1 MRIRIVTEGASPRS
15 LPPMPGPQHPPCDE
29 GAIRAKPC
37 PDQPTPRKRLAL
49 AATVLGSSMAFI
61 DGSVVNVALP
71 AMRTALKA
79 DAAQVQWIVNAYLL
93 LLGALVLIGGS
104 AGDRYGRRKVFMLGV
119 TLFGA
124 ASLGCALA
132 PDATWLIVARAVQ
145 GIAAAMLVPAS
156 LAILGATFSDQER
169 GGAIGAWAGFGA
181 VTTAVGPV
189 LGGWLVD
196 HVSWRA
202 IFLINIPLAI
212 ATVGLALAA
221 VRESRD
227 EDVTHLDWLGAGLAA
242 TGLAAVTWGLT
253 AVGARGWGSPAV
265 WSALTAG
272 VALLAGVVFSQAR
285 EKHPMMPLSLY
296 RSRTFSGA
304 NLLTLALY
312 FGLTGAM
319 FFLPFE
325 LIARHGY
332 SAAKAGA
339 TLLPFSLVMGTL
351 SGLAGK
357 AADRF
362 GARPLLT
369 VGPILAGVGFALL
382 GAPWIASGYWTG
394 VLPAV
399 LVLALGMTI
408 AVAPLTNTVMSAVAS
423 SHAGV
428 ASGINNAVA
437 RIAGLLAVAALGL
450 IYFAPGPQ
458 GYPWVMGIS
467 AVAAVAAGVVGWLMI
482 EAKPKAQS
490 AE

>member
-1 MRIRIVTEGASPRS
+1 MTRS
-15 LPPMPGPQHPPCDE
+15 
-29 GAIRAKPC
+29 
-37 PDQPTPRKRLAL
+37 QPLERKRLAL
-49 AATVLGSSMAFI
+49 AATVLGSSLAFV

-104 AGDRYGRRKVFMLGV
+104 AGDRFGRRRVFVSGIV
-119 TLFGA
+119 LFA
-124 ASLGCALA
+124 VASLACALA
-132 PDATWLIVARAVQ
+132 PDVRWLIAARAVQ
-145 GIAAAMLVPAS
+145 GVAAALVVPSS
-156 LAILGATFSDQER
+156 LAILGATFDDAER

-181 VTTAVGPV
+181 VTTAIGPV

-202 IFLINIPLAI
+202 IFLINLPLA
-212 ATVGLALAA
+212 AAAVWLALAA

-227 EDVTHLDWLGAGLAA
+227 PDVTHLDWAGATLAALGLGA
-242 TGLAAVTWGLT
+242 TTWGLT
-253 AVGARGWGSPAV
+253 AAGARGWSSPAV
-265 WSALTAG
+265 WSALAAG
-272 VALLAGVVFSQAR
+272 AVLLAAFVASQAR
-285 EKHPMMPLSLY
+285 GRHPMMPLSLY

-312 FGLTGAM
+312 FGLNGAL

-351 SGLAGK
+351 SGVAGK

-369 VGPILAGVGFALL
+369 LGPILAGAGFALL
-382 GAPWIASGYWTG
+382 GAPWLGSGYWTG
-394 VLPAV
+394 VLPGV
-399 LVLALGMTI
+399 LTLALGMTI
-408 AVAPLTNTVMSAVAS
+408 AVAPLTNTVMSAVPPT
-423 SHAGV
+423 HAGV

-437 RIAGLLAVAALGL
+437 RIAGLLAVAVLGL
-450 IYFAPGPQ
+450 VYFAPGADH
-458 GYPWVMGIS
+458 YAWVMGIS
-467 AVAAVAAGVVGWLMI
+467 AAAAVAAGITGALTI
-482 EAKPKAQS
+482 GRPR
-490 AE
+490 

>member
-1 MRIRIVTEGASPRS
+1 MFTSMA
-15 LPPMPGPQHPPCDE
+15 GPQHPPCDE
-29 GAIRAKPC
+29 GVIRAAR
-37 PDQPTPRKRLAL
+37 PDGSTPRKRLAL

-71 AMRTALKA
+71 AMRAALKA

-104 AGDRYGRRKVFMLGV
+104 AGDRYGRRKVFVAGV
-119 TLFGA
+119 ALFAA

-132 PDATWLIVARAVQ
+132 PDAGWLIAARALQ
-145 GIAAAMLVPAS
+145 GLAAAMLVPAS
-156 LAILGATFSDQER
+156 LAILGSTFGDQER
-169 GGAIGAWAGFGA
+169 GAAIGAWAGFGA
-181 VTTAVGPV
+181 VTTAIGPV

-202 IFLINIPLAI
+202 IFLINLPLAA
-212 ATVGLALAA
+212 ATVWLALVA

-227 EDVTHLDWLGAGLAA
+227 PEVQQLDWRGAALAA
-242 TGLAAVTWGLT
+242 TGLGALTWGLT
-253 AVGARGWGSPAV
+253 AVGQRGWTSGAV
-265 WSALTAG
+265 WAALAAG
-272 VALLAGVVFSQAR
+272 AVLLAGFVVSQAR

-312 FGLTGAM
+312 FGLTGAL

-332 SAAKAGA
+332 SAAGAGA
-339 TLLPFSLVMGTL
+339 TLLPFSLIMGSL
-351 SGLAGK
+351 SGLAGRL
-357 AADRF
+357 ADRF
-362 GARPLLT
+362 GARPMLT
-369 VGPILAGVGFALL
+369 IGPILAGVGFGLL
-382 GAPWIASGYWTG
+382 GAPWVGAGYWTG
-394 VLPAV
+394 VLPGL
-399 LVLALGMTI
+399 LVVALGMTI
-408 AVAPLTNTVMSAVAS
+408 AVAPLTNTVMSAVAA

-428 ASGINNAVA
+428 ASGVNNAVA
-437 RIAGLLAVAALGL
+437 RVAGLLAVAVLGL

-467 AVAAVAAGVVGWLMI
+467 AAAAVVAGIVGWLMI
-482 EAKPKAQS
+482 EGKPKQGRTGA
-490 AE
+490 

>member
-1 MRIRIVTEGASPRS
+1 MT
-15 LPPMPGPQHPPCDE
+15 GPAPPPCDE
-29 GAIRAKPC
+29 GLIRSRPAAEASA
-37 PDQPTPRKRLAL
+37 PRKRLAL

-71 AMRTALKA
+71 AMRAALKA

-104 AGDRYGRRKVFMLGV
+104 AGDRYGRRRVFV
-119 TLFGA
+119 TGIGLFAA

-132 PDATWLIVARAVQ
+132 PDASWLIAARAVQ

-156 LAILGATFSDQER
+156 LAILGSTFDDQER

-181 VTTAVGPV
+181 VTTAIGPV

-202 IFLINIPLAI
+202 IFLINIPLAV
-212 ATVGLALAA
+212 ATVWLALAA

-227 EDVTHLDWLGAGLAA
+227 PDVERLDWRGAILAA
-242 TGLAAVTWGLT
+242 TGLGAVTWGLT
-253 AVGARGWGSPAV
+253 AAGQRGWTSPAV
-265 WSALTAG
+265 WSALAAG
-272 VALLAGVVFSQAR
+272 ATLLAGFVVSQAR

-312 FGLTGAM
+312 FGLTGAL
-319 FFLPFE
+319 FFLPYE

-332 SAAKAGA
+332 AAAAAGA

-351 SGLAGK
+351 SGVAGRL
-357 AADRF
+357 ADRF
-362 GARPLLT
+362 GARPMLT
-369 VGPILAGVGFALL
+369 VGPILAGIGFGLL
-382 GAPWIASGYWTG
+382 GGPWVGSGFWIG
-394 VLPAV
+394 VLPGLLTV
-399 LVLALGMTI
+399 ALGMTV
-408 AVAPLTNTVMSAVAS
+408 AVAPLTNTVMSAVSA

-437 RIAGLLAVAALGL
+437 RIAGLLAVAVLGL
-450 IYFAPGPQ
+450 IYFAPGPS
-458 GYPWVMGIS
+458 GYPWVMAIS
-467 AVAAVAAGVVGWLMI
+467 AVTAVVAGVVGALTI
-482 EAKPKAQS
+482 EGKPRGKA
-490 AE
+490 

>member
-1 MRIRIVTEGASPRS
+1 MIGA
-15 LPPMPGPQHPPCDE
+15 QHPPCDE
-29 GAIRAKPC
+29 GLIRARPG
-37 PDQPTPRKRLAL
+37 PDQAAPRKRLAL

-71 AMRTALKA
+71 AMRAALKA

-104 AGDRYGRRKVFMLGV
+104 AGDRYGRRKMFVLGV
-119 TLFGA
+119 VLFGL
-124 ASLGCALA
+124 ASLACALA
-132 PDATWLIVARAVQ
+132 PDVGWLIAARAAQ
-145 GIAAAMLVPAS
+145 GIAAALLVPAS
-156 LAILGATFSDQER
+156 LAILGATFGDEER

-181 VTTAVGPV
+181 VTTAIGPV

-202 IFLINIPLAI
+202 IFLINLPLAA
-212 ATVGLALAA
+212 ATVWLALAA

-227 EDVTHLDWLGAGLAA
+227 PEVDRLDWLGAGLAA
-242 TGLAAVTWGLT
+242 AGLGAATWGLT
-253 AVGARGWGSPAV
+253 AAGQRGWTSPAV
-265 WSALTAG
+265 WAALVLGA
-272 VALLAGVVFSQAR
+272 VLLGLFVVSQAR
-285 EKHPMMPLSLY
+285 EKRPMMPLSLY

-312 FGLTGAM
+312 FGLTGAL

-332 SAAKAGA
+332 SAAAAGA
-339 TLLPFSLVMGTL
+339 ALLPFSLVMGTL
-351 SGLAGK
+351 SGVAGK

-369 VGPILAGVGFALL
+369 VGPILAGIGFGLL
-382 GAPWIASGYWTG
+382 GAPWVGSGYWTG

-399 LVLALGMTI
+399 LVLAIGMTI
-408 AVAPLTNTVMSAVAS
+408 SVAPLTSTVMGAVGA

-428 ASGINNAVA
+428 ASGVNNAVA

-450 IYFAPGPQ
+450 VYFAPGPQ
-458 GYPWVMGIS
+458 GYAWVMAIS
-467 AVAAVAAGVVGWLMI
+467 AVAAIVAGIVGGLMI
-482 EAKPKAQS
+482 EAGPRVKPT
-490 AE
+490 

>member
-1 MRIRIVTEGASPRS
+1 MIGA
-15 LPPMPGPQHPPCDE
+15 QHPPCDD
-29 GAIRAKPC
+29 GVVRAHPC
-37 PDQPTPRKRLAL
+37 PESEGPAPRKRLAL

-71 AMRTALKA
+71 AMRAALKA

-104 AGDRYGRRKVFMLGV
+104 AGDRYGRRRVFVIGV
-119 TLFGA
+119 CLFAA

-132 PDATWLIVARAVQ
+132 PDAGWLIAARAVQ
-145 GIAAAMLVPAS
+145 GIAAALLVPAS
-156 LAILGATFSDQER
+156 LAILGSTFDDKER

-181 VTTAVGPV
+181 VTTAIGPV

-202 IFLINIPLAI
+202 IFLINIPLAV
-212 ATVGLALAA
+212 ATVWLALAA

-227 EDVTHLDWLGAGLAA
+227 PEVERLDWRGAVLAAAGL
-242 TGLAAVTWGLT
+242 GAVTWGLT
-253 AVGARGWGSPAV
+253 AAGQRGWTSPAV
-265 WSALTAG
+265 WGALAAG
-272 VALLAGVVFSQAR
+272 AALLAGFLFSQAR
-285 EKHPMMPLSLY
+285 EAHPMMPLALY

-312 FGLTGAM
+312 FGLTGAL
-319 FFLPFE
+319 FFLPYE

-332 SAAKAGA
+332 AAAAAGA

-351 SGLAGK
+351 SGVAGRLS
-357 AADRF
+357 ARF
-362 GARPLLT
+362 GARPMLT
-369 VGPILAGVGFALL
+369 VGPILAGIGFALL
-382 GAPWIASGYWTG
+382 SGPWIGSGFWTG
-394 VLPAV
+394 VLPGLLTV
-399 LVLALGMTI
+399 ALGMTI
-408 AVAPLTNTVMSAVAS
+408 AVAPLTNTVMSAVAA

-437 RIAGLLAVAALGL
+437 RIAGLLAVAVLGL
-450 IYFAPGPQ
+450 IYFAPGPS

-467 AVAAVAAGVVGWLMI
+467 ALMAVVAGIVGALMI
-482 EAKPKAQS
+482 EGKPRAPKA
-490 AE
+490 

>member
-1 MRIRIVTEGASPRS
+1 MLAPMAGPHHPPSYEGAV
-15 LPPMPGPQHPPCDE
+15 
-29 GAIRAKPC
+29 RAC
-37 PDQPTPRKRLAL
+37 PVPDAPAPRKRLAL

-71 AMRTALKA
+71 AMRVALKA

-104 AGDRYGRRKVFMLGV
+104 AGDRYGRRKVFVLGV
-119 TLFGA
+119 VLFGV

-132 PDATWLIVARAVQ
+132 PDAGWLIAARAVQ
-145 GIAAAMLVPAS
+145 GIAAALLVPAS
-156 LAILGATFSDQER
+156 LAILGATFSDKER
-169 GGAIGAWAGFGA
+169 GGAIGPWAGFGA
-181 VTTAVGPV
+181 VTTAIGPV

-202 IFLINIPLAI
+202 IFLINIPLAV
-212 ATVGLALAA
+212 ATVWLALAA

-227 EDVTHLDWLGAGLAA
+227 PEVEHLDWLGAVLAA
-242 TGLAAVTWGLT
+242 TGLGAVTWGLT
-253 AVGARGWGSPAV
+253 AVGQHGWTSLAV
-265 WSALTAG
+265 WAALALG
-272 VALLAGVVFSQAR
+272 AALLAGFGVSQAR

-312 FGLTGAM
+312 FGLTGAL

-339 TLLPFSLVMGTL
+339 TLLPASLIMGSL
-351 SGLAGK
+351 SGVAGK
-357 AADRF
+357 LADRF
-362 GARPLLT
+362 GPRPMLT
-369 VGPILAGVGFALL
+369 VGPILAGVGFGLL
-382 GAPWIASGYWTG
+382 GAPWLGSGYWTG

-399 LVLALGMTI
+399 LVLAVGMTI
-408 AVAPLTNTVMSAVAS
+408 AVAPLTSTVMGAVAP

-428 ASGINNAVA
+428 ASGVNNAVA
-437 RIAGLLAVAALGL
+437 RIAGLLAVAVLGL
-450 IYFAPGPQ
+450 VYFAPGPQ

-467 AVAAVAAGVVGWLMI
+467 AVAAVAAGLVGALMI
-482 EAKPKAQS
+482 EGKPARTT
-490 AE
+490 

>member
-1 MRIRIVTEGASPRS
+1 MADQRPLRHP
-15 LPPMPGPQHPPCDE
+15 PPMAGPHHPPCDE
-29 GAIRAKPC
+29 GVIRAHASEA
-37 PDQPTPRKRLAL
+37 PTARKRLAL

-104 AGDRYGRRKVFMLGV
+104 AGDRYGRRRVFVLGV
-119 TLFGA
+119 VLFGA

-132 PDATWLIVARAVQ
+132 PDAGWLIAARAAQ
-145 GIAAAMLVPAS
+145 GIAAAMLTPAS
-156 LAILGATFSDQER
+156 LAILGATFDDAER

-181 VTTAVGPV
+181 VTTAIGPV

-202 IFLINIPLAI
+202 IFLINIPLAA
-212 ATVGLALAA
+212 ATIWLALVA

-227 EDVTHLDWLGAGLAA
+227 PDVKRLDWLGAALAA
-242 TGLAAVTWGLT
+242 SGLGAVTWGLT
-253 AVGARGWGSPAV
+253 AAGQRGWSNLAV
-265 WSALTAG
+265 WLALSSGA
-272 VALLAGVVFSQAR
+272 ALLAGFLVSQAR
-285 EKHPMMPLSLY
+285 EQHPMMPLTLY

-312 FGLTGAM
+312 FGLTGAL

-332 SAAKAGA
+332 SAAAAGA

-351 SGLAGK
+351 SGVAGK
-357 AADRF
+357 LADRF
-362 GARPLLT
+362 GPRPLLT
-369 VGPILAGVGFALL
+369 AGPILAGIGFGLL
-382 GAPWIASGYWTG
+382 GAPWIGSGFWTG
-394 VLPAV
+394 VLPGLLMV
-399 LVLALGMTI
+399 ALGMTV
-408 AVAPLTNTVMSAVAS
+408 AVAPLTNTVMSAVAA

-437 RIAGLLAVAALGL
+437 RIAGLLAVATLGL
-450 IYFAPGPQ
+450 VYFAPGPS

-467 AVAAVAAGVVGWLMI
+467 AVTAVSAGIVGWLMI
-482 EAKPKAQS
+482 EAKPRAQP
-490 AE
+490 

>member
-1 MRIRIVTEGASPRS
+1 MIGT
-15 LPPMPGPQHPPCDE
+15 QHPPCDE
-29 GAIRAKPC
+29 GLIRAQPRS
-37 PDQPTPRKRLAL
+37 DQAAPRKRLAL

-71 AMRTALKA
+71 AMRAALKA
-79 DAAQVQWIVNAYLL
+79 DAGEVQWIVNAYLL

-104 AGDRYGRRKVFMLGV
+104 AGDRYGRRRMFVLGV
-119 TLFGA
+119 VLFGL

-132 PDATWLIVARAVQ
+132 PDVGWLIAARAAQ
-145 GIAAAMLVPAS
+145 GLAAALLVPAS
-156 LAILGATFSDQER
+156 LAILGATFGDDGR

-181 VTTAVGPV
+181 VTTAIGPV

-202 IFLINIPLAI
+202 IFLINLPLAA
-212 ATVGLALAA
+212 ATVWLALAA

-227 EDVTHLDWLGAGLAA
+227 PEVDRLDWLGAGLAA
-242 TGLAAVTWGLT
+242 TGLGAATWGLT
-253 AVGARGWGSPAV
+253 AAGQRGWTSPAV
-265 WSALTAG
+265 WAAL
-272 VALLAGVVFSQAR
+272 ALGAVLLGLFVLSQAR
-285 EKHPMMPLSLY
+285 GKQPMMPLSLY

-312 FGLTGAM
+312 FGLTGAL

-339 TLLPFSLVMGTL
+339 ALLPFSLVMGTL
-351 SGLAGK
+351 SGVAGK

-362 GARPLLT
+362 GPRPLLT
-369 VGPILAGVGFALL
+369 VGPILAGIGFGLL
-382 GAPWIASGYWTG
+382 GAPWVGSGYWTG

-399 LVLALGMTI
+399 LVLAVGMTI
-408 AVAPLTNTVMSAVAS
+408 SVAPLTSTVMGAVAA
-423 SHAGV
+423 SHAGI
-428 ASGINNAVA
+428 ASGVNNAVA

-450 IYFAPGPQ
+450 VYFAPGPQ

-467 AVAAVAAGVVGWLMI
+467 AAAAVVAGIVGGLMI
-482 EAKPKAQS
+482 EAGPAPKRS
-490 AE
+490 